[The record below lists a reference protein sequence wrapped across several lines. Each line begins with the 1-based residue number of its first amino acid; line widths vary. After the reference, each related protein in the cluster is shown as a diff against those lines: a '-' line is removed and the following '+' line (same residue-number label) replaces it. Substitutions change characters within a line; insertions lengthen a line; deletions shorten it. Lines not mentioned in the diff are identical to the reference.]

1 MTQHTP
7 TSIRIPDDLRAEV
20 TQTAQEDERS
30 VNRQVLWLVR
40 LGLAARRAAATPV
53 HRATNAHLP
62 EPPAQLLGADHPA
75 GAD

>member
-40 LGLAARRAAATPV
+40 LGLAARRAAATPSR
-53 HRATNAHLP
+53 HATNAHLP
-62 EPPAQLLGADHPA
+62 AQPAQVPGAGHPA
-75 GAD
+75 SAD